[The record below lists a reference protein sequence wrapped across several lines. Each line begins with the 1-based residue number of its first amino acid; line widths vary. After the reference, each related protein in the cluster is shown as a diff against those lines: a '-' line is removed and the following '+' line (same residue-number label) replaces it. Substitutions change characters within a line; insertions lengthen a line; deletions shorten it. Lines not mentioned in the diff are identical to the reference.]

1 MKIIPPDKRLLFV
14 GLSALAL
21 SASGLTLAGCDRDT
35 PTEDAI
41 EEAADNVDD
50 AAEDAADA
58 VEDAV
63 DDAADEL
70 DDAADDLPP
79 ES

>member
-1 MKIIPPDKRLLFV
+1 MKNHPLDKRLLFL

-21 SASGLTLAGCDRDT
+21 GAAGMTLSGCDRDT

-41 EEAADNVDD
+41 EEAADNVED
-50 AAEDAADA
+50 AAEDTADA

-79 ES
+79 NN